1 MKKQTIRLVVPV
13 LALLVAAVAA
23 YAGGWAT
30 ITLHDFPDYAV
41 AGTPLKLAFTVRQHG
56 QNPLT
61 DLKPAISATT
71 TAGLVARGTASP
83 SGARGDYSASL
94 TLPQPGDWTI
104 TVNSGFA
111 DSAVTLPRMKVI
123 AAGAPAPAPFA
134 LQTRGLRLFSAKGCV
149 GCHTHL
155 EVNPRAG
162 ADAKMNLTGK
172 RFEHGYL
179 KSFLADPSIR
189 SAEMPNLNLKP
200 QEIEALAAFINKMDK
215 KSQERP

>member
-1 MKKQTIRLVVPV
+1 MKKPIRLVVPV

-41 AGTPLKLAFTVRQHG
+41 AGTPLKLTFTVRQHG
-56 QNPLT
+56 VSPLT
-61 DLKPAISATT
+61 DLKPTVRATT
-71 TAGLVARGTASP
+71 TAGLIARGTAGVGGP
-83 SGARGDYSASL
+83 RGEYSSSL

-104 TVNSGFA
+104 IVDSGFLE
-111 DSAVTLPRMKVI
+111 STVTLPSLKVI
-123 AAGAPAPAPFA
+123 ATGAPTPAPFA